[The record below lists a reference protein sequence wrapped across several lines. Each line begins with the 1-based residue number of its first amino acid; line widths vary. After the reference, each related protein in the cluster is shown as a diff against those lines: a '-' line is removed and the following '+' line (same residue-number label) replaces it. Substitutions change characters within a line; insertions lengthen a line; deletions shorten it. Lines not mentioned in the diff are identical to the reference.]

1 MKVIQ
6 LPVNPFQ
13 MNCYIFY
20 NEKTGE
26 GIIIDPAVYS
36 TEEKNEL
43 KKILEKEKIK
53 ITKIVNTH
61 GHLDHVLGNKFS
73 KELFNVDLIGH
84 KDDEFMIKNSVAQ
97 GKMYGVEVE
106 ESPAFDGYLNEG
118 DILEAAG
125 AKLRIIHTPG
135 HSPGSI
141 CLIDDDNKL
150 VFCGD
155 VIFRESIGRTDL
167 PGGDYNTLI
176 DSIKNKLFKEVTD
189 EYQLLPGHM
198 ETTDVAYEKKYN
210 PFLVKS

>member
-13 MNCYIFY
+13 MNCYIY
-20 NEKTGE
+20 YDENTGE
-26 GIIIDPAVYS
+26 GIIIDPAVYFP
-36 TEEKNEL
+36 EEKEEL

-53 ITKIVNTH
+53 ITKIINTH
-61 GHLDHVLGNKFS
+61 GHLDHILGNKFS
-73 KELFNVDLIGH
+73 KELFNVELTGH
-84 KDDEFMIKNSVAQ
+84 KDDELMIKNSVTQ

-106 ESPAFDGYLNEG
+106 ESPAFDSYLAEG
-118 DILEAAG
+118 DDLKVANAS
-125 AKLRIIHTPG
+125 LRIIHTPG

-141 CLIDDDNKL
+141 CLIDDKNKL

-155 VIFRESIGRTDL
+155 VIFKESIGRTDL

-198 ETTDVAYEKKYN
+198 ETTDVGYEKMNN
-210 PFLVKS
+210 PFLK

>member
-13 MNCYIFY
+13 MNCYIY
-20 NEKTGE
+20 YDEKTKE
-26 GIIIDPAVYS
+26 GIIIDPAVYFL
-36 TEEKNEL
+36 EEKEEL

-53 ITKIVNTH
+53 IIKIINTH

-73 KELFNVDLIGH
+73 KEFFDVELIGH
-84 KDDEFMIKNSVAQ
+84 KEDEFMIKNSVTQ

-118 DILEAAG
+118 DSVNIANAS
-125 AKLRIIHTPG
+125 LRIIHTPG

-141 CLIDDDNKL
+141 CLIDDKNKL

-198 ETTDVAYEKKYN
+198 ETTDVGYEKKNN
-210 PFLVKS
+210 PFIK

>member
-13 MNCYIFY
+13 MNCYIY
-20 NEKTGE
+20 YDEKTGE
-26 GIIIDPAVYS
+26 GIIIDPAVYFP
-36 TEEKNEL
+36 EEKAEL
-43 KKILEKEKIK
+43 KKILEKEKINIK
-53 ITKIVNTH
+53 RIVNTH

-73 KELFNVDLIGH
+73 KELLNVELMGH
-84 KDDEFMIKNSVAQ
+84 KDDEFMIKNSVTQ

-106 ESPAFDGYLNEG
+106 ESSSFDSYLAEG
-118 DILEAAG
+118 DDLKVADTS
-125 AKLRIIHTPG
+125 LRIIHTPG

-141 CLIDDDNKL
+141 CLIDDKNKL

-155 VIFRESIGRTDL
+155 VIFKESIGRTDL

-198 ETTDVAYEKKYN
+198 ETTDVGYEKKNN
-210 PFLVKS
+210 PFLK